1 MHKLART
8 VLRGRKL
15 PGELILNINLMKQT
29 ILFFTLFLLIS
40 CGKKEN
46 YNTPRQIVIS
56 GQISNYEPNDRE
68 IKIFA
73 NRLGFSPLNI
83 ATELDSLGNFQTVF
97 KSFIPTDISIRYK
110 KQFYVIVD
118 PGDSIFVKLNALA
131 NNSKDFFKSIIISG
145 DNAITNKHIVEFQK
159 AYFSSKTYNNW
170 ESKQKA
176 VKELDSVQ
184 YLKYLEKTQH
194 QLDSIYNEFV
204 QLSAPDERAA
214 DWAQYYIEQEYYNAL
229 FAYPFFHAMYNGQ
242 PTDMYRVPE
251 GYFDT
256 ITSSL
261 PIKDSK
267 NIYGFAFS
275 DFVKNYSSYI
285 AERWQSEKQNQM
297 YRTNGQ
303 HFSIPVNIADSI
315 DIYSIIKYTPDTL
328 LRQIIL
334 TKKFSDDFSK
344 YSDIECFEQYQDIAD
359 KYIRLPFLKK
369 PLYEQYS
376 QLKERLQDPQ
386 YVAEVIEFAGSS
398 TKQLIDTILHINNE
412 KVIYI
417 DCWATWCGP
426 CKTEMPNSK
435 ELMKKMDGKDV
446 AFVYLCLDSQEKV
459 WKENLSQLEI
469 GGQHYLLNQQQSS
482 AFRKN
487 FGIQGIPFYILLN
500 KNGQVAEKGSQLR
513 PNVAKYKIEELLN
526 E

>member
-1 MHKLART
+1 
-8 VLRGRKL
+8 
-15 PGELILNINLMKQT
+15 MKQT
-29 ILFFTLFLLIS
+29 ILFFTLFFLIS
-40 CGKKEN
+40 CGKKEY
-46 YNTPRQIVIS
+46 YNTPRRIVIS
-56 GQISNYEPNDRE
+56 GQISDYDPNNRE

-73 NRLGFSPLNI
+73 NQLGFKPINI
-83 ATELDSLGNFQTVF
+83 TAELDSLGNFQTVF

-110 KQFYVIVD
+110 ELFYVSVD
-118 PGDSIFVKLNALA
+118 PGDSIFVKLNAHT
-131 NNSKDFFKSIIISG
+131 NNSKEFFSSIIITG
-145 DNAITNKHIVEFQK
+145 DNAITNKNIVDFQK
-159 AYFSSKTYNNW
+159 EYFTSEIYINW

-176 VKELDSVQ
+176 IKELDTNQ
-184 YLKYLEKTQH
+184 YLKYLEKTQL
-194 QLDSIYNEFV
+194 QLDGIYNEFV
-204 QLSAPDERAA
+204 KLSDPDERAA
-214 DWAQYYIEQEYYNAL
+214 NWAQYYIEQEYYNAL

-261 PIKDSK
+261 PIKNSK

-275 DFVKNYSSYI
+275 HFVKNYSSYI
-285 AERWQSEKQNQM
+285 AEKWQSEKQNQK
-297 YRTNGQ
+297 YRTNGRY
-303 HFSIPVNIADSI
+303 FSIPVNISDSI
-315 DIYSIIKYTPDTL
+315 DVYSIIKYTPDTL

-334 TKKFSDDFSK
+334 TKKFSDDFNE
-344 YSDIECFEQYQDIAD
+344 YSEIECFEKYQDIVNN
-359 KYIRLPFLKK
+359 YISLQFLKK
-369 PLYEQYS
+369 PLHKQYT
-376 QLKERLQDPQ
+376 QLKERLDNPQ
-386 YVAEVIEFAGSS
+386 YMAEVIEFAGSS
-398 TKQLIDTILHINNE
+398 TEQLIDTILHNNHE
-412 KVIYI
+412 KIVYI

-426 CKTEMPNSK
+426 CKAEMPNSK

-459 WKENLSQLEI
+459 WKENLGQLEI

>member
-1 MHKLART
+1 
-8 VLRGRKL
+8 
-15 PGELILNINLMKQT
+15 MKQT
-29 ILFFTLFLLIS
+29 ILFLTLFFLIS
-40 CGKKEN
+40 CGKKEY

-56 GQISNYEPNDRE
+56 GQISNYDPNNRE
-68 IKIFA
+68 IKMFA
-73 NRLGFSPLNI
+73 NQLGFKPINI
-83 ATELDSLGNFQTVF
+83 TTELDSLGNFETVF

-110 KQFYVIVD
+110 QLFYVSVD
-118 PGDSIFVKLNALA
+118 PGDSIFVKLNAHT
-131 NNSKDFFKSIIISG
+131 NNSKEFFSSIIITG
-145 DNAITNKHIVEFQK
+145 DNAITNKHIVEFQE
-159 AYFSSKTYNNW
+159 AYFSSKIYNNW

-176 VKELDSVQ
+176 VKELDSDH
-184 YLKYLEKTQH
+184 YLKYLEKTQL

-204 QLSAPDERAA
+204 KLNAPNERAA
-214 DWAQYYIEQEYYNAL
+214 DWAQYYIEQEYYSAL
-229 FAYPFFHAMYNGQ
+229 FTYPCFHAMYNGQ

-256 ITSSL
+256 IASSL

-285 AERWQSEKQNQM
+285 AEKWQSEKQNQI
-297 YRTNGQ
+297 YRTNGR
-303 HFSIPVNIADSI
+303 HFVIPVDISDSI
-315 DIYSIIKYTPDTL
+315 DVYSIIKYTPDTL

-334 TKKFSDDFSK
+334 TKKFSDDFNE
-344 YSDIECFEQYQDIAD
+344 YSEIECFEKYQDIVD
-359 KYIRLPFLKK
+359 KYIRLPFLKR
-369 PLYEQYS
+369 PLYEQYT
-376 QLKERLQDPQ
+376 QLKERLQNPQ
-386 YVAEVIEFAGSS
+386 YIADVIEFAGSS
-398 TKQLIDTILHINNE
+398 TKQLIDTILSNNHD
-412 KVIYI
+412 KVVYI

-426 CKTEMPNSK
+426 CKAEMPNSK
-435 ELMKKMDGKDV
+435 ELMKKMNGKNV

-513 PNVAKYKIEELLN
+513 PNVAEYKIEELLN